1 MRLNRFKPA
10 AASSM
15 ELSTTSMIDVV
26 FLLLIFFLVTTTFR
40 KPESQ
45 IESNLRVNEER
56 SSATTN
62 DIEPAVVD
70 ILRENQKAVFRIGL
84 TTTPDIDVI
93 SAILERYPDKT
104 QGAFVR
110 LANDCPFGMAANV
123 VARCRRAGFNQVS
136 MVPVP

>member
-1 MRLNRFKPA
+1 
-10 AASSM
+10 M

-93 SAILERYPDKT
+93 SEILERYPDKT

-110 LANDCPFGMAANV
+110 LANDCPFGMAATA

>member
-10 AASSM
+10 GASAM

-45 IESNLRVNEER
+45 LDSNLRVNEER
-56 SSATTN
+56 SAATTN

-70 ILRENQKAVFRIGL
+70 ILRENQQLVYRIGL
-84 TTTPDIDVI
+84 TTTPNINEI
-93 SAILERYPDKT
+93 STILDRYPDKT

-110 LANDCPFGMAANV
+110 LANDCPFGMAATA

-136 MVPVP
+136 MVPIP